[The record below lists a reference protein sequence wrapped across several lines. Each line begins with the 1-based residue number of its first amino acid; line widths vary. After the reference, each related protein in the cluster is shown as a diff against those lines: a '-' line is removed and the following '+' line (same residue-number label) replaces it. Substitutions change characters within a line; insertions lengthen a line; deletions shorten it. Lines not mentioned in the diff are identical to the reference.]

1 MRIFLSIKWQNMLH
15 HVNFPVEKGIDRRF
29 PATKIHVERNPT
41 TICGREFPW
50 EFSRADVGQIAMSNP
65 DEIAFI
71 GIYIGIHRYS
81 NIFRSFFLSYWISP
95 LILYINWS

>member
-1 MRIFLSIKWQNMLH
+1 MWISDNS
-15 HVNFPVEKGIDRRF
+15 FPVEKGIDRRF

-71 GIYIGIHRYS
+71 GISLEFIDIQT
-81 NIFRSFFLSYWISP
+81 FLDLFSFHIEFP
-95 LILYINWS
+95 LNFIY

>member
-1 MRIFLSIKWQNMLH
+1 M
-15 HVNFPVEKGIDRRF
+15 EKRIDRRF
-29 PATKIHVERNPT
+29 PAIEVHVERNPT

-50 EFSRADVGQIAMSNP
+50 ESSRADVGQIAMSNP

-81 NIFRSFFLSYWISP
+81 NIFKSFFFFLLIVLNFP
-95 LILYINWS
+95 LILDINWWS

>member
-1 MRIFLSIKWQNMLH
+1 MWISDNS
-15 HVNFPVEKGIDRRF
+15 FPVGKTGLIEDF
-29 PATKIHVERNPT
+29 PPLKYTSNENPT

-71 GIYIGIHRYS
+71 GICIGISIGIQTFLH
-81 NIFRSFFLSYWISP
+81 LSY
-95 LILYINWS
+95 